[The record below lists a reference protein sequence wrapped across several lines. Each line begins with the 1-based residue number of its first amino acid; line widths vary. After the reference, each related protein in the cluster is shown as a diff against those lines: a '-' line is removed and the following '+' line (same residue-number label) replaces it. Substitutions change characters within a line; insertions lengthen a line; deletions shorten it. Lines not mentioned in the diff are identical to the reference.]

1 MSNVD
6 VDSVNER
13 LNGLVSLLKAVG
25 VDGNHRKSLDEDQI
39 TAIIQK
45 LQLAQAEAPQ
55 IIAALEAQAKL
66 KHKKPPEPEPEEEE
80 DSDDDDANYPMV
92 GHGCSDEISVVS
104 DLTTPTVVSS
114 LHVPEEEHYRESLPP
129 MLIAP
134 KKKNLVSSVTK
145 RRPGHGAAAQRRMQ
159 YNAAMDKLSKG
170 HGGGDNTHAVQHAN
184 PKNQPTIKKQPKL
197 KKKPKQPTTT
207 SRRASVDMGWQA
219 FDSKPSP
226 QSKMQNSTATL
237 IDDDGFLTSDFDP
250 FSNPFPTDPFNSN
263 SSQSSSPKKSSKKP
277 SSKPRKSRRASLAM

>member
-13 LNGLVSLLKAVG
+13 LNGLVTLLKAVG
-25 VDGNHRKSLDEDQI
+25 VDGNPKKSLDEDQI
-39 TAIIQK
+39 SSIIQK

-55 IIAALEAQAKL
+55 IIAALEAQAKS
-66 KHKKPPEPEPEEEE
+66 KHKKAPEPEPEEEE

-134 KKKNLVSSVTK
+134 KKKNLVSGVAK
-145 RRPGHGAAAQRRMQ
+145 RRPGHGAAAQRRKQ
-159 YNAAMDKLSKG
+159 YNAAMDKLSHGEGG
-170 HGGGDNTHAVQHAN
+170 HAIQHAAL
-184 PKNQPTIKKQPKL
+184 KNQPTVKKQPKL
-197 KKKPKQPTTT
+197 KKKTKQPTTT
-207 SRRASVDMGWQA
+207 RRASVGWQA
-219 FDSKPSP
+219 FDDKK
-226 QSKMQNSTATL
+226 QSSQNKLQNSSATL
-237 IDDDGFLTSDFDP
+237 IDNDGFLTSDFDP
-250 FSNPFPTDPFNSN
+250 FSSAFPSDPFGSG
-263 SSQSSSPKKSSKKP
+263 SSQASAPKKSSKK

>member
-25 VDGNHRKSLDEDQI
+25 VDGNPKQSLDDDQI
-39 TAIIQK
+39 SSIIQK

-55 IIAALEAQAKL
+55 IIAALEAQAKS
-66 KHKKPPEPEPEEEE
+66 KHKRAPEPEPEQE

-92 GHGCSDEISVVS
+92 GPGCSDDISVVS

-134 KKKNLVSSVTK
+134 KRKNLVSGVAK
-145 RRPGHGAAAQRRMQ
+145 RRPGHGAAAQRRKQ
-159 YNAAMDKLSKG
+159 YNAAMDKLS
-170 HGGGDNTHAVQHAN
+170 HEGGSAIQHTA
-184 PKNQPTIKKQPKL
+184 PKNQPTVKKQPKL
-197 KKKPKQPTTT
+197 KKKTKQPTTT
-207 SRRASVDMGWQA
+207 RATRRASVGWNA
-219 FDSKPSP
+219 FDDKK
-226 QSKMQNSTATL
+226 QSQKLQDSSATL
-237 IDDDGFLTSDFDP
+237 IDNDGFLTSDFDP
-250 FSNPFPTDPFNSN
+250 FSASAFSSDPFGSG
-263 SSQSSSPKKSSKKP
+263 SSQASAPKKSSKK